1 MSYRAIVLLF
11 FEKIIVLSI
20 AFENHR
26 KSLIQQRVHIQKNTN
41 IVFKKPKLAVKQCYH
56 LPDRSILVGKDK
68 FKKVKC
74 VIVGF
79 FQTMFISAISAM
91 STAST
96 AGTYK
101 HIIYHNHSNDPTQGP
116 TQKH

>member
-1 MSYRAIVLLF
+1 MLPLTRQVNFGWKSQIK
-11 FEKIIVLSI
+11 KIQMRHCW
-20 AFENHR
+20 F
-26 KSLIQQRVHIQKNTN
+26 
-41 IVFKKPKLAVKQCYH
+41 
-56 LPDRSILVGKDK
+56 
-68 FKKVKC
+68 
-74 VIVGF
+74 F

-101 HIIYHNHSNDPTQGP
+101 HIKYNNHSNELYDEN